1 MTRQKWK
8 ELSIRAL
15 RLYTLLVTL
24 ITVLMIILGNLLDR
38 GRVFSY
44 DALVSPLIYALIGT
58 AATMITR
65 SDRELSVRNL
75 IIRKVIS
82 LLLIEGAVIFIAL
95 NADTIPTEKSWVIP
109 GLALGV
115 FVVFVL
121 THVILYFIDRKE
133 AEKLNADLSRYQERQ
148 MNGSP
153 IHEYHS
159 QDGPGCN

>member
-38 GRVFSY
+38 GRAFSY

-121 THVILYFIDRKE
+121 THVILYSIDRKE

-153 IHEYHS
+153 IQE
-159 QDGPGCN
+159 